1 MGVVPVAQN
10 VAGMPPVAMT
20 VTLDH
25 LQPNGPSFA
34 QVLCVCV
41 CVCVCVVCV
50 REKESGVRACL
61 PACLPAC
68 LRVAACIRSRLF
80 LEARTRTSLSLAS

>member
-1 MGVVPVAQN
+1 MSFGGESRTGFGHVGVMPVAPT
-10 VAGMPPVAMT
+10 VAGMSPVAMT

-41 CVCVCVVCV
+41 CVLCMCV
-50 REKESGVRACL
+50 
-61 PACLPAC
+61 
-68 LRVAACIRSRLF
+68 
-80 LEARTRTSLSLAS
+80 